1 MSDGYRWLVF
11 VHVASVLVFFLA
23 HGAAAAVVFRLRRER
38 DLARVRALLELSSSS
53 VGATM
58 SAALLVALVTGVWAG
73 FAGNWWG
80 HAWIWVSIGVLVVV
94 AGLMT
99 PLGGLRLKR
108 IRAAAGLARGKAGE
122 IPPADPVELE
132 RLLAGY
138 SPIPVAVI
146 GFSGLLILT
155 WLMILKPF

>member
-11 VHVASVLVFFLA
+11 AHVASVLVFFLA
-23 HGAAAAVVFRLRRER
+23 HGAAAAVAFRLRRER

-58 SAALLVALVTGVWAG
+58 SIALLVALVTGVWAG

-80 HAWIWVSIGVLVVV
+80 QAWIWVSIAVLVIV

-99 PLGGLRLKR
+99 PLGALRLKR
-108 IRAAAGLARGKAGE
+108 IREAAGLARGKAGE
-122 IPPADPVELE
+122 IPPADPAELE
-132 RLLAGY
+132 QLLAGY
-138 SPIPVAVI
+138 TPIQIAVI

-155 WLMILKPF
+155 WLMIVKPF

>member
-1 MSDGYRWLVF
+1 MSDPYRWLVF

-23 HGAAAAVVFRLRRER
+23 HGTAAVVAFRLRNER

-58 SAALLVALVTGVWAG
+58 SVALLVALVTGVWAG

-80 HAWIWVSIGVLVVV
+80 HAWIWISIGVLVVV

-99 PLGGLRLKR
+99 PVGGLRLKR
-108 IRAAAGLARGKAGE
+108 IREAAGLARGKAGE
-122 IPPADPVELE
+122 IPPAHPAELE
-132 RLLAGY
+132 RLLADY

-155 WLMILKPF
+155 WLMIIKPF